1 MSNARKVECRL
12 DMLDN
17 QVAILPDEPKSRTSG
32 GLLLPDSVVNKK
44 GKLEWGVVAARG
56 PGKTSPEGGFLIP
69 AVVQV
74 GDHVLFHRSYYD
86 VDYEGQKYL
95 ILREDEIVARE
106 DK

>member
-1 MSNARKVECRL
+1 
-12 DMLDN
+12 
-17 QVAILPDEPKSRTSG
+17 VAILPDEPASKTTG
-32 GLLLPDSVVNKK
+32 GLFLPASAINKK
-44 GKLEWGVVAARG
+44 GKLEWGVVAACG
-56 PGKTSPEGGFLIP
+56 PGKTSLEGGFLIP

-86 VDYEGQKYL
+86 VEYEGQKYL